1 MYRTN
6 TKHLFGGGS
15 GAVEEGVVG
24 CTCDDVMQVA
34 CDALDKD
41 QHSEV
46 HCAAACVSSNVCC
59 LLTASMNGT
68 VNSVIEVMMIIMMI
82 FVVMPW
88 VTCPK
93 VACRCLPCGPEV
105 WTIF

>member
-1 MYRTN
+1 MIRFIVSLTFYFPLCFRLCLCRVFLSIRQAVFALVYRT
-6 TKHLFGGGS
+6 KDLFGGGS

-68 VNSVIEVMMIIMMI
+68 VNS
-82 FVVMPW
+82 
-88 VTCPK
+88 
-93 VACRCLPCGPEV
+93 ARS
-105 WTIF
+105 